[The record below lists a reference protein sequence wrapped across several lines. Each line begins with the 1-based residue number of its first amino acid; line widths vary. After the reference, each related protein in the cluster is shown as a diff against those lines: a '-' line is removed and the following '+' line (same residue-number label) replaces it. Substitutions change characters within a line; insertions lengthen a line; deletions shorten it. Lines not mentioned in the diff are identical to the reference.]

1 MGPELAL
8 VLVLDGG
15 AEVRGGRV
23 VLGVGMLLRTG
34 LHSGLVFGGVAGVE
48 VGLG

>member
-1 MGPELAL
+1 M
-8 VLVLDGG
+8 LVLDGG

-23 VLGVGMLLRTG
+23 VLGVGIMLRTG
-34 LHSGLVFGGVAGVE
+34 LHSGLVVGCVDGVE